1 MSVVWF
7 PGIGFRPAIWASHR
21 HDEVDPQRP
30 QIAPDADLAYLAK
43 WDGPALTHPLTSTG
57 WVLDPLPI
65 TATPHA
71 LATPGGNGPTHGGFP
86 VTGGGLIGCC
96 TIGRPDHPGTPGVTQ
111 PEPLP
116 PIAPVPVP
124 ASAGFL
130 IVALM
135 LVAAIKRKAR

>member
-21 HDEVDPQRP
+21 HDDVDPQRP
-30 QIAPDADLAYLAK
+30 QIAPDADVAYLAK
-43 WDGPALTHPLTSTG
+43 WDGPALTHPLTNAG

-65 TATPHA
+65 TPHA
-71 LATPGGNGPTHGGFP
+71 LATPGGIGPTHTAP
-86 VTGGGLIGCC
+86 PLIGGWLPCC

-130 IVALM
+130 IVALVM
-135 LVAAIKRKAR
+135 VAAIKRKAR